1 LPLYEYRCA
10 SCGYQYEKREG
21 FEAAPLQTCPQC
33 GGSARRVLHP
43 PPIVFKGSGFYVTDN
58 RRPSYGGD
66 GPRTEAL
73 PSGEKAQLA
82 GPSSKGDGGTSPEGG
97 SSSEEGA
104 PSETVASS

>member
-10 SCGYQYEKREG
+10 SCGDQYEKREG
-21 FEAAPLQTCPQC
+21 FEAASLQICPQC
-33 GGSARRVLHP
+33 GGSARRVLHS

-58 RRPSYGGD
+58 RKPSYGGD
-66 GPRTEAL
+66 GSGKEAL

-82 GPSSKGDGGTSPEGG
+82 GPSSKSDGGSSPEGG

-104 PSETVASS
+104 SSETVASS